1 MVRFM
6 ISVRTV
12 KKSLFVLFF
21 PFAVVAPVPL
31 MAQIYTA
38 MPSKGMKLTYD
49 QKPMGQAS
57 VECIYRYTR
66 ANAKKEKQSQRLIL
80 QANNKQSKCYSLAEY
95 KRDSVANLRGR
106 NNMKVED
113 FKKLVFT
120 YSNAAVGDQSCYN
133 SREYRDTKKAELT
146 SFVYEFGPRN
156 IEYTT
161 PLPTVRWNTAHKERV
176 TICDYTCQKATGEFG
191 GRKWTVWFTTDIPVS
206 SGPWKLG
213 DLPGLI
219 LRASDATGEHSFEA
233 VSIRNAKSTIFW
245 DVFTTQKTTAE
256 KARQMS
262 RDKHKNYE
270 QHERG
275 FGVIQPN
282 YTLLEP

>member
-1 MVRFM
+1 MV
-6 ISVRTV
+6 
-12 KKSLFVLFF
+12 KFVSIAKEHY
-21 PFAVVAPVPL
+21 AVVLLSFLLVSITTPLEAQTHSTAP
-31 MAQIYTA
+31 
-38 MPSKGMKLTYD
+38 SGGMKLTYD

-66 ANAKKEKQSQRLIL
+66 TNTKREKQSQRLIL
-80 QANNKQSKCYSLAEY
+80 QANNKQSKCYSLAKY
-95 KRDSVANLRGR
+95 KLDSVANLRGR
-106 NNMKVED
+106 NNMKLAD
-113 FKKLVFT
+113 FQMLLT
-120 YSNAAVGDQSCYN
+120 SYSEASIGDQSCYN
-133 SREYRDTKKAELT
+133 SREYRDAKKAELT

-176 TICDYTCQKATGEFG
+176 TICGYSCRKATGEFG
-191 GRKWTVWFTTDIPVS
+191 GRKWTVWYTTDIPVS